1 MATEPLNPSVTPL
14 RGGRFA
20 ENTSGIIAAIIACI
34 EASGGAVSSYPS
46 NTAGIIQAL
55 IDLKTAIASGSGGG
69 GGGGGAHT
77 HADETSISLSMTCG
91 ESVVKGDAVYIKKS
105 DCKVYK
111 AGNTTS
117 FDAANVIGL
126 AEESIAADNPVT
138 IVVRGLLDGLSGLN
152 PGFDYFLDTAGSYTE
167 TAPGS
172 GGVYSVLIGQA
183 LSATTFDVQPRSPF
197 FRP

>member
-1 MATEPLNPSVTPL
+1 MTTEPLNPSVTPL

-55 IDLKTAIASGSGGG
+55 IDLKTAIASGGGG

-105 DCKVYK
+105 VARSTK
-111 AGNTTS
+111 
-117 FDAANVIGL
+117 L
-126 AEESIAADNPVT
+126 
-138 IVVRGLLDGLSGLN
+138 
-152 PGFDYFLDTAGSYTE
+152 E
-167 TAPGS
+167 TQP
-172 GGVYSVLIGQA
+172 A
-183 LSATTFDVQPRSPF
+183 LMQPM
-197 FRP
+197 